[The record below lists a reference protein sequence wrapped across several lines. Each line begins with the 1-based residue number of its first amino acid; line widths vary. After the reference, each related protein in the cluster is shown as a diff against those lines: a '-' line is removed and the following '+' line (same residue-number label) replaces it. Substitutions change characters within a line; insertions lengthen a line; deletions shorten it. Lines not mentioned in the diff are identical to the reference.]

1 MTLGMTFVA
10 DAMSWGLALLQALLY
25 LALAPLLVG
34 WIRKVKAVLQ
44 NRRGASLW
52 QPYRDLYKL
61 FAKETRMAH
70 TASLLFRAAPYIVF
84 VATWLAAAA
93 VPLIA
98 SDLPTAAIADVI
110 VIAGL
115 LALARFFLALAGMDV
130 GTAFGGMGAS
140 REMLVSALAEPAM
153 LMAVFTLAMTA
164 HTTNLASVVNFQLD
178 NGIILRPSYVFAL
191 AGLVLVAVAE
201 TGRIPVDNP
210 TTHLEL
216 TMIHEA
222 MILEYSGRHLAL
234 MEWAAQL
241 KLLLYGA
248 LLVNVF
254 FPWGISQG
262 FGLAALAAGFCIVIL
277 KLAVLAAALAVSET
291 VLAKMR
297 LFRAPAFLN
306 LALLL
311 ALLGLLSHVIL
322 EVGT

>member
-1 MTLGMTFVA
+1 
-10 DAMSWGLALLQALLY
+10 MSLAAWGLALSQALLY
-25 LALAPLLVG
+25 VALAPLLAG
-34 WIRKVKAVLQ
+34 WIRKVKARLQ
-44 NRRGASLW
+44 NRRGAPVW
-52 QPYRDLYKL
+52 QPYRDIYKL
-61 FAKETRMAH
+61 FGKEARMAH
-70 TASLLFRAAPYIVF
+70 TASLLFRAAPYVVF
-84 VATWLAAAA
+84 TATWLAAAA
-93 VPLIA
+93 VPLVA
-98 SDLPTAAIADVI
+98 TGLPTAAIADVI
-110 VIAGL
+110 VVAGL

-164 HTTNLASVVNFQLD
+164 HSTNLDSVVIYQLA
-178 NGIILRPSYVFAL
+178 GTGMLRPSYLFAL
-191 AGLVLVAVAE
+191 AGLVLVAIAE

-210 TTHLEL
+210 STHLEL

-248 LLVNVF
+248 LLANVF
-254 FPWGISQG
+254 LPWGIARDTG
-262 FGLAALAAGFCIVIL
+262 AVALGLGLTTVIA
-277 KLAVLAAALAVSET
+277 KLALLGAALAVSEA

-297 LFRAPAFLN
+297 VFRVPAFLN

-322 EVGT
+322 EVGA